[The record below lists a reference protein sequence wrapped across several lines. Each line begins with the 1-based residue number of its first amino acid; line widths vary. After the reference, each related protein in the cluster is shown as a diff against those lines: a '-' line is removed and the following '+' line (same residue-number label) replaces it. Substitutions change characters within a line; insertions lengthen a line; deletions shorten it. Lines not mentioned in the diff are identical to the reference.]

1 MSRLVQEI
9 KDEKKKAKILKQ
21 TYTNANEMLEN
32 EHINFELQGDSP
44 VNVTRYN
51 MLNLGKNAVRRQ
63 VKDSENRSDIN
74 ESESSEQEI
83 NQRFAIVG
91 EM

>member
-9 KDEKKKAKILKQ
+9 KDEKKKTKIQKQ

-51 MLNLGKNAVRRQ
+51 MLDLGKNAVRRQ
-63 VKDSENRSDIN
+63 VEDSENRSDIN